1 MLWFDEKSIS
11 RFSVGNIGNWKRW
24 PSVWLFGNSAGSRPS
39 SWPSSMSWSIPAL
52 VVSITVNYSFSL
64 LLKTKSST
72 YQYEEERGKIKA
84 VFVYIFLFTLFIWA
98 IIANYLQ
105 QKEGVLVKLLLL
117 FYKININIKMYILLC
132 VVIEPPFR

>member
-1 MLWFDEKSIS
+1 MNVVIWQKSVS

-84 VFVYIFLFTLFIWA
+84 VFVYIFMFTLFIWT

-105 QKEGVLVKLLLL
+105 QKEGVLVKLLLC
-117 FYKININIKMYILLC
+117 FSIKLTSKCIFCC
-132 VVIEPPFR
+132 VL